1 MKLSKKKM
9 TVLSFPLG
17 ACVFVSTA
25 FADMLL
31 GSGYDRLKSSAKMT
45 ASQMK
50 EGLNNYTI
58 EVLFTLKD
66 NDQTLLQTS
75 MVNKMDTKKKA
86 SENKTITQYSSG
98 KSTNSYSYAD
108 EKRSI
113 WKSGMEDKY
122 YVTEFPD
129 DINRENWKGFTNPFN
144 EKGAPEIEKIGD
156 ASVGNLKDYVQAEER
171 PEGGRVYSGTLSAT
185 QVPAIVN
192 AASSFGIKR

>member
-86 SENKTITQYSSG
+86 SENKTITESG
-98 KSTNSYSYAD
+98 D
-108 EKRSI
+108 
-113 WKSGMEDKY
+113 G
-122 YVTEFPD
+122 
-129 DINRENWKGFTNPFN
+129 
-144 EKGAPEIEKIGD
+144 
-156 ASVGNLKDYVQAEER
+156 
-171 PEGGRVYSGTLSAT
+171 
-185 QVPAIVN
+185 
-192 AASSFGIKR
+192 